1 MVRSNY
7 FVDDYFITN
16 LFSSYSC
23 TVQKKLDCWNDW
35 LMKDGLLLYLKT
47 YLIMES
53 NTFYFFCI
61 CFMKIY
67 IILNFQ
73 MCIQFI
79 ARTFIIWEF
88 NERVSIWKYDFLYML
103 IVSLINT
110 LSEISFEMKIT
121 NFTECVA
128 CCVRLNPCI
137 LVWFSKVSLQF
148 ESITSFLRNICV
160 IL

>member
-1 MVRSNY
+1 MLEWLTDERWVITLTKNIFNDGKQY
-7 FVDDYFITN
+7 IFI
-16 LFSSYSC
+16 
-23 TVQKKLDCWNDW
+23 
-35 LMKDGLLLYLKT
+35 
-47 YLIMES
+47 
-53 NTFYFFCI
+53 FCI

-67 IILNFQ
+67 IILKFR
-73 MCIQFI
+73 MYIQFI

-110 LSEISFEMKIT
+110 LSEINFEKKIT
-121 NFTECVA
+121 NFTEFVA
-128 CCVRLNPCI
+128 CCVRPNPCI

-160 IL
+160 IRYLYKHVRES